1 LSKDDGDAPA
11 RILCGLLAV
20 LCWEGHAAP
29 PVGGGGPRDG
39 GQHRKYLRERA
50 ELFRNWGDSL
60 LQVLDRADAG
70 ASVPGK
76 TSGTTAGAGT

>member
-1 LSKDDGDAPA
+1 MPPLPSVE
-11 RILCGLLAV
+11 AV
-20 LCWEGHAAP
+20 QEMAAK
-29 PVGGGGPRDG
+29 
-39 GQHRKYLRERA
+39 HRKYLRERA